1 MVSDEIQ
8 MRKYIGD
15 WLRDSSLGRYSIP
28 QEEEFADAKRPDLRF
43 HGTGFDGPV
52 PVELKLADNWSGPD
66 LFERLET
73 QLCGDYLRD
82 DRSNRG
88 LFVLVYRGEKTGWD
102 IPDRNRLNFAGL
114 VAALHEHW
122 LAISAK
128 FPGVEEIKVVGID
141 LTKRSSK
148 PSARVFADHVPC
160 GPRPGHLLA

>member
-1 MVSDEIQ
+1 H
-8 MRKYIGD
+8 
-15 WLRDSSLGRYSIP
+15 GRYSIP

-88 LFVLVYRGEKTGWD
+88 QFVLVYRGEKTGWD
-102 IPDRNRLNFAGL
+102 TPDRDRINFGGL
-114 VAALHEHW
+114 VEALEEHW
-122 LAISAK
+122 LTISAK
-128 FPGVEEIKVVGID
+128 FPGVQEIKVVGID
-141 LTKRSSK
+141 LTKRSSE
-148 PSARVFADHVPC
+148 PSV
-160 GPRPGHLLA
+160 